1 MSDYVYGQPGATD
14 DSNPYGKPE
23 QKPSGALRDLGKS
36 LKVGVQKLPGSSQA
50 HR

>member
-23 QKPSGALRDLGKS
+23 QKPSGALRRGIADKALGFGLS
-36 LKVGVQKLPGSSQA
+36 I
-50 HR
+50 